1 MIGKLLVWR
10 QLYLTPVAPLYLL
23 CAIGGTAFLL
33 IAFYAELPRI
43 GLAGLCMAGIPF
55 IVSLVAAL
63 FIRRNDHA
71 EYFGLIHSYRLTDRE
86 LTYMLGRVV
95 PVFRVSLAEVQGVQP
110 WRGVAPA
117 AAGSNEARS
126 WWFLS
131 SQVWF
136 WPVPISYMAKKLT
149 SAQALKC
156 EYILSCDSGWIIVIA
171 CSYDFINRVA
181 NNSRKVRREA
191 TAAPNRTT

>member
-1 MIGKLLVWR
+1 MIKKILQWR
-10 QLYLTPVAPLYLL
+10 RQYLAPAAPLYLF
-23 CAIGGTAFLL
+23 CALGGTALL
-33 IAFYAELPRI
+33 VTAIYAGWPRM
-43 GLAGLCMAGIPF
+43 GVVGLCLVVIPI
-55 IVSLVAAL
+55 IVSLAAAP
-63 FIRRNDHA
+63 FFRRDEQA
-71 EYFGLIHSYRLTDRE
+71 EYFGLIHSYRLTNQE

-95 PVFRVSLAEVQGVQP
+95 PVFRVSLAEVHGVQP

-136 WPVPISYMAKKLT
+136 WPVPLGYMAKKLI

-156 EYILSCDSGWIIVIA
+156 EYTLACDSGWVIVIA
-171 CSYDFINRVA
+171 CSPDFVNRVA
-181 NNSRKVRREA
+181 NNAIKARRDDY
-191 TAAPNRTT
+191 